1 MRVMAYVMAETLQAG
16 TSVVEALGCHLKV
29 DMADYWKPDDTF
41 FTLLRDKTAINA
53 MLRHIG
59 GKNTADGNVTGTAKA
74 QKNIIQDFL
83 KGDNRKK
90 VEDWLPH
97 YMQFPFKP
105 YVKGR
110 GGRLSDNLARI
121 KSLIG

>member
-1 MRVMAYVMAETLQAG
+1 MQVLTFIMAETLECG

-29 DMADYWKPDDTF
+29 DMADYWQPDETF
-41 FTLLRDKTAINA
+41 FSLLRDKASINA

-59 GKNTADGNVTGTAKA
+59 DKTVADGNVAATAKV

-83 KGDNRKK
+83 NGEGRQKIEG
-90 VEDWLPH
+90 WLPY

-105 YVKGR
+105 YIKGR
-110 GGRLSDNLARI
+110 GGRLSDNFARI
-121 KSLIG
+121 KSLLT